1 MSAEK
6 VIYYLMS
13 SDTELLKKVPKT
25 RIYPSLIPLGT
36 TLPAIAY
43 MLVSTVEQTA
53 IGLTTNRR
61 RSRVQ
66 ITVAATSYPQ
76 VKQIMALVEAAC
88 NHKQGTFNGVN
99 TDSVILDS
107 IGTDFRDDEL
117 GIHYST
123 IDFRIAYGD

>member
-36 TLPAIAY
+36 TLTCNRIY
-43 MLVSTVEQTA
+43 VS
-53 IGLTTNRR
+53 IHSRTNCNRPELQIDR

-88 NHKQGTFNGVN
+88 NHKQGTF
-99 TDSVILDS
+99 
-107 IGTDFRDDEL
+107 
-117 GIHYST
+117 
-123 IDFRIAYGD
+123 